1 MSINLRALKDVDED
15 TEIVRNEI
23 ASLDTEIKTL
33 RSVLKV
39 MEENL
44 SASDR
49 QRKSIKA
56 ILNSIN
62 GEIQDCL
69 DLGEILND
77 RRWVLDQE
85 QGAILR
91 AAFAKGAIE

>member
-15 TEIVRNEI
+15 TEIVCNEI

-85 QGAILR
+85 RVAILR

>member
-1 MSINLRALKDVDED
+1 MNTNHRALKDVDED

-85 QGAILR
+85 RVAILR

>member
-1 MSINLRALKDVDED
+1 MDTNHRTLKDVDED

-77 RRWVLDQE
+77 RRWVLVQE
-85 QGAILR
+85 RVAILR

>member
-1 MSINLRALKDVDED
+1 MSINHRALKDVDED

-85 QGAILR
+85 GVAILR

>member
-44 SASDR
+44 SSTDR

-56 ILNSIN
+56 VLDSIN

-77 RRWVLDQE
+77 RRWELVQE
-85 QGAILR
+85 QLAILG

>member
-1 MSINLRALKDVDED
+1 MNLNPRTLKDVDED

-56 ILNSIN
+56 VLNSIN

-69 DLGEILND
+69 DFGEILND
-77 RRWVLDQE
+77 RRWVLVQE
-85 QGAILR
+85 RVAILS
-91 AAFAKGAIE
+91 AAFAKQGS

>member
-15 TEIVRNEI
+15 AEIVRNEI

-44 SASDR
+44 SSTDR

-56 ILNSIN
+56 VLDSIN

-77 RRWVLDQE
+77 RRWELVQE
-85 QGAILR
+85 QLAILG

>member
-39 MEENL
+39 MDENL
-44 SASDR
+44 SSSDR
-49 QRKSIKA
+49 EKESIKA

-85 QGAILR
+85 RVAILR

>member
-15 TEIVRNEI
+15 AEIVRNEI

-44 SASDR
+44 SSTDL

-56 ILNSIN
+56 VLDSIN

-77 RRWVLDQE
+77 RRWELVQE
-85 QGAILR
+85 RLAILG

>member
-1 MSINLRALKDVDED
+1 MNTNHRALKDVDED

-85 QGAILR
+85 GVAILR

>member
-15 TEIVRNEI
+15 AEIVRNEI

-39 MEENL
+39 MDENL
-44 SASDR
+44 SSSDR
-49 QRKSIKA
+49 EKESIKA
-56 ILNSIN
+56 ILDSIN

-69 DLGEILND
+69 DFGEILND
-77 RRWVLDQE
+77 RRWELIQE
-85 QGAILR
+85 RIAILR
-91 AAFAKGAIE
+91 AEYVKRNA

>member
-39 MEENL
+39 MDENL
-44 SASDR
+44 SSSDR
-49 QRKSIKA
+49 EKESIKA
-56 ILNSIN
+56 ILDSIN

-85 QGAILR
+85 RVAILR

>member
-85 QGAILR
+85 RVAILR

>member
-85 QGAILR
+85 GVAILR

>member
-15 TEIVRNEI
+15 AEIVRNEI

-44 SASDR
+44 SSTDR

-56 ILNSIN
+56 VLDSIN

-77 RRWVLDQE
+77 LRWKLIHE
-85 QGAILR
+85 RIAILR
-91 AAFAKGAIE
+91 TEYAKRNA